1 MASMQPSTNNNP
13 GKSKADPGRSQD
25 LTLEA
30 LKVDHNVVT
39 KELAK
44 FRACDPHTRTLYCR
58 EWAQLIYKR
67 HFAYNAKTQEEMA
80 QLRTISGPGGY
91 QLCVGGPGPDTRE
104 IASSVCTRISKQMES
119 CFLGNKDSDL
129 GAGEFVSNLLNE
141 CESWQKLPNSMSW
154 LPEYF
159 DYIVFDSFPDA
170 IPLPDD
176 PKDPS
181 QLLDAVVID
190 RSSLALPSTCFHLLK
205 NLSAEVLASQ
215 SEPICGHRKPMA
227 KTPAD
232 LELERAIFTE
242 KFEEVTKAA
251 YNDIEMLLGDVW
263 KDLNNTISG
272 LKSLMADWRKEMGPD
287 LLMAISEFCRNN
299 RDQLIG
305 FNEYWNPRA
314 ETFKKKKG
322 TTSFEDVDG
331 AFFQYLEIVRGFGQI
346 FDKEFMRPRYEAAT
360 NLVSSLQ
367 ALCGD
372 VLSKKLNDMEQHGID
387 KYHKAVLESC
397 SSARS
402 FVLKPEHTESVQENV
417 EAVQHKMEAMLQ
429 EYYREID
436 TVKEQYS
443 NESQKTVIGRLEKLT
458 HKDFKKR
465 VKKLE
470 SLQQNLRQVFAADF
484 MISIFPEQQFAQM
497 ALVTLISIMQE
508 GEQME
513 CDQMDDY
520 MFEFV
525 EENEDL
531 LAQRDDLILDFE
543 EGVHTGRTQ
552 LAGLIGKLFLN
563 EGMRLQGDSL
573 ALKRQN
579 NLLKSMGMASES
591 AADTSNPES
600 GSSSKKKKK
609 KKKKK
614 NASGV
619 TPSEG
624 DSSELLDK
632 STLDESELQ
641 QDDSIVVKVEEDVQ
655 SAPAFILKEKT
666 PVKEQIAT
674 YAKIDQSVRKTDIT
688 SKVSQLIPGTK
699 SPVQQAKT
707 LSDAAEVGG
716 KASGITSEP
725 ATKET
730 AGHKKSKKANGR
742 TVLSD
747 ANPDSRSN
755 SISKIDITS
764 VPSQTQDPQTLSSW
778 NDSNQKGPSSTRQIW
793 GQGIMPP
800 PKSDSNVWRDLKTET
815 SDQFEVND
823 SDVQLNFDLSSI
835 MDDNEKKNQKII
847 KQDVQ
852 KAQDIPSARE
862 DNVLENSVRSA
873 NDNSARLPPGLQV
886 ASPAI
891 SHASAASLDNMSQQQ
906 PANVLAMVA
915 NLQAENGQLLNA
927 LLSVQQDLNNMSIRY
942 NELVK
947 LAREREA
954 IKANEMEEA
963 RRYILKLEA
972 KLHLLEQD
980 DTSSIDPHDHVTGQR
995 RQERKRQPLSKPNRP
1010 SSSGGGENQDRR
1022 RTNNMWRDTRA
1033 VKCGN
1038 CGEPGHKSADCQV
1051 RRI

>member
-1 MASMQPSTNNNP
+1 MQPSTNNTP
-13 GKSKADPGRSQD
+13 GKSKADSGRSQD

-30 LKVDHNVVT
+30 LKVDHNTVT

-119 CFLGNKDSDL
+119 CFLDSKDSDV

-190 RSSLALPSTCFHLLK
+190 RTSLALPSTCFHLLK

-232 LELERAIFTE
+232 LELERNIFTE
-242 KFEEVTKAA
+242 KFEDVTKAA

-263 KDLNNTISG
+263 KDLNNTLNG
-272 LKSLMADWRKEMGPD
+272 LKSLMTDWRKEMGPD
-287 LLMAISEFCRNN
+287 LLMAMSDFCRKN
-299 RDQLIG
+299 RDHLIG

-314 ETFKKKKG
+314 ESFKKKKG
-322 TTSFEDVDG
+322 TTSYEDVDG
-331 AFFQYLEIVRGFGQI
+331 AFFQYLEIVKEFGQI
-346 FDKEFMRPRYEAAT
+346 FDKEFMRPRYKAAS

-367 ALCGD
+367 TLCGD
-372 VLSKKLNDMEQHGID
+372 VLTKKLNDMEQHGLD

-397 SSARS
+397 SSARN
-402 FVLKPEHTESVQENV
+402 FVLKPEHLESVQENV
-417 EAVQHKMEAMLQ
+417 EAVQLKMGGLLQ
-429 EYYREID
+429 EFYHEID

-443 NESQKTVIGRLEKLT
+443 NESQKTVIGRLEKLS

-513 CDQMDDY
+513 CDEMDDY
-520 MFEFV
+520 MFDFV
-525 EENEDL
+525 EENEEL

-591 AADTSNPES
+591 VADTFNLES
-600 GSSSKKKKK
+600 GSSSKNKKKKK
-609 KKKKK
+609 KKKKA
-614 NASGV
+614 NSGV

-624 DSSELLDK
+624 VSSEFLDK
-632 STLDESELQ
+632 STPDEDDIQE
-641 QDDSIVVKVEEDVQ
+641 DDSSVVRVEGDVQ
-655 SAPAFILKEKT
+655 SVPAAIPEEKT
-666 PVKEQIAT
+666 PVKEQTARDT
-674 YAKIDQSVRKTDIT
+674 KSDQSVRKMDVTPNV
-688 SKVSQLIPGTK
+688 KQMAQATK
-699 SPVQQAKT
+699 SSVQEAKQIST
-707 LSDAAEVGG
+707 ALTADG
-716 KASGITSEP
+716 KASDVSSES

-730 AGHKKSKKANGR
+730 VGHKKSKKVNNKK
-742 TVLSD
+742 VLSD
-747 ANPDSRSN
+747 TNQVVGSN
-755 SISKIDITS
+755 SAKLDKPL
-764 VPSQTQDPQTLSSW
+764 VPSQTQTSDNLSGWS
-778 NDSNQKGPSSTRQIW
+778 DSNQKVPSSTSQIW

-800 PKSDSNVWRDLKTET
+800 PKSDANVWQNLKTEA
-815 SDQFEVND
+815 SDQLEVND

-835 MDDNEKKNQKII
+835 MDDNEKKVQNII

-852 KAQDIPSARE
+852 KVQDMSSARE
-862 DNVLENSVRSA
+862 DNVLENTVRSA
-873 NDNSARLPPGLQV
+873 NDNSARLPPGLQM
-886 ASPAI
+886 ASPVI
-891 SHASAASLDNMSQQQ
+891 SQTSAASLDTMSQQ
-906 PANVLAMVA
+906 PTNVLAMVA
-915 NLQAENGQLLNA
+915 NLQAENGQLVNA

-980 DTSSIDPHDHVTGQR
+980 DTNTIDTNDHVTGQR
-995 RQERKRQPLSKPNRP
+995 RQERKRQPLSKPTRP
-1010 SSSGGGENQDRR
+1010 SSSGGGDNQDRR

-1051 RRI
+1051 RTI